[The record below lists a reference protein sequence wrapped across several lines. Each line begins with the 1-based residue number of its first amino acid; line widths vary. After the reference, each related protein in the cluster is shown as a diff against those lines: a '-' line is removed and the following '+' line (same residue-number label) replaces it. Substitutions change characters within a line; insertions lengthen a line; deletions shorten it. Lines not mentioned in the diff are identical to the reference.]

1 MNIGWEKRRSPV
13 IQSLGSRDW
22 RIVYGREYCLSLC
35 YVEQTSA
42 PSLASICVAL
52 EESKVTRLSKEE
64 GTGPE
69 PKGSRSNLPCRTVV
83 G

>member
-1 MNIGWEKRRSPV
+1 MIYGWEF
-13 IQSLGSRDW
+13 
-22 RIVYGREYCLSLC
+22 CLSLH

-52 EESKVTRLSKEE
+52 EESRATRLSKDE
-64 GTGPE
+64 GTGRE
-69 PKGSRSNLPCRTVV
+69 PKGSRSNLTCRAVV